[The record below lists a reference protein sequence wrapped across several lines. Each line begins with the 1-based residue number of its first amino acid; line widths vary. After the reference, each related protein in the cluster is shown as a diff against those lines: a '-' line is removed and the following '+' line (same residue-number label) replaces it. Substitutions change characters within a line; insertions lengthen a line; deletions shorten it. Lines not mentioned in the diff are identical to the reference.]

1 MVTVVGMSWRTI
13 MCQLQKGLM
22 MMIKDSGF
30 DIDKNERVRC
40 LNIVVSVAGIATIS
54 WRAVKPRR
62 V

>member
-1 MVTVVGMSWRTI
+1 

-22 MMIKDSGF
+22 MMIEYSGF